1 MYTADK
7 IDNVIY
13 YLLCFFAISSSIS
26 EKIASF
32 ILAIL
37 LILSIIRCYFKKP
50 IWDINL
56 EFKKPLLFFVGIF
69 FVFAIIST
77 DISRG
82 FSQYWWIISSMAPMF
97 FISIFIKNRDKAI
110 FIFQLLYLS
119 MLINIVYA
127 VFGNINVWI
136 DAFGATRLFGF
147 DWIITF
153 ASRLLI
159 FIPITLIF
167 IYEKVNNKIFIPIL
181 LLSLLATIINGTRI
195 VWLIVPLIF
204 IIISCM
210 YVKKIKN
217 LIVLCLMVVISLL
230 LVVNLSSNIENKI
243 NSLTEFKDTSIKG
256 HYYIGLDTINMIKDY
271 PILGIGLG
279 QFKNVYNEKYK
290 SEQTSKVEPNK
301 VFHAHNNTLTIMSET
316 GFLGVLA
323 FWYMFGSFLF
333 YTFKNWYKHRECSH
347 LVMFSITLTLMIQGI
362 TENSFGLRPVMM
374 IYFSIVGIYLIQTK
388 RYFNNKRI

>member
-56 EFKKPLLFFVGIF
+56 EFKKPLLVFVGAFLIL
-69 FVFAIIST
+69 AMISPN
-77 DISRG
+77 ISRG
-82 FSQYWWIISSMAPMF
+82 FSQYWWIISSMAPVF
-97 FISIFIKNRDKAI
+97 FISFFIKSKEKAL
-110 FIFQLLYLS
+110 FVFKLLYLS
-119 MLINIVYA
+119 MFINITYA
-127 VFGNINVWI
+127 IFSNVNIWINNFG
-136 DAFGATRLFGF
+136 GTRLFGF

-167 IYEKVNNKIFIPIL
+167 IYERQKNKIFIPIL
-181 LLSLLATIINGTRI
+181 ILSLWATIINGTRI
-195 VWLIVPLIF
+195 VWLIIPIIF
-204 IIISCM
+204 ITISFM
-210 YVKKIKN
+210 YIKSIKKN
-217 LIVLCLMVVISLL
+217 MAVLLLTLISLL
-230 LVVNLSSNIENKI
+230 VVVNLSNSIEHKI
-243 NSLTEFKDTSIKG
+243 NSLVEFKDTSIKG

-279 QFKNVYNEKYK
+279 QFKNIYNEQYK
-290 SEQTSKVEPNK
+290 SEQTAKVEPGR
-301 VFHAHNNTLTIMSET
+301 VFHAHNNTLMIMAET
-316 GFLGVLA
+316 GVVGVIT

-333 YTFKNWYKHRECSH
+333 LTYQKWYRYREISH
-347 LVMFSITLTLMIQGI
+347 LIMFSITLTLMLQGI

-374 IYFSIVGIYLIQTK
+374 IYFSILGLYLV
-388 RYFNNKRI
+388 YNARIGRV

>member
-56 EFKKPLLFFVGIF
+56 GFKKPLLFFVGIF
-69 FVFAIIST
+69 FVFAIISP

-82 FSQYWWIISSMAPMF
+82 FSQYWWIISSMAPVF
-97 FISIFIKNRDKAI
+97 FISIFIKNKDKAI
-110 FIFQLLYLS
+110 FIFKLLYLS
-119 MLINIVYA
+119 MFINIVYA
-127 VFGNINVWI
+127 VFGNINVWL

-181 LLSLLATIINGTRI
+181 LLSFLATIINGTRI

-210 YVKKIKN
+210 YIKKIKN
-217 LIVLCLMVVISLL
+217 LISLCLMLVIALL
-230 LVVNLSSNIENKI
+230 LVFNLSSNIENKI

-279 QFKNVYNEKYK
+279 QFKNVYNEQYK
-290 SEQTSKVEPNK
+290 SEQTAKVELGR
-301 VFHAHNNTLTIMSET
+301 VFHAHNNTLMIMAET
-316 GFLGVLA
+316 GVVGVIT

-333 YTFKNWYKHRECSH
+333 LTYQKWYRYREISH
-347 LVMFSITLTLMIQGI
+347 LIMFSITLTLMLQGI

-374 IYFSIVGIYLIQTK
+374 IYFSILGLYLV
-388 RYFNNKRI
+388 YNARIGRV